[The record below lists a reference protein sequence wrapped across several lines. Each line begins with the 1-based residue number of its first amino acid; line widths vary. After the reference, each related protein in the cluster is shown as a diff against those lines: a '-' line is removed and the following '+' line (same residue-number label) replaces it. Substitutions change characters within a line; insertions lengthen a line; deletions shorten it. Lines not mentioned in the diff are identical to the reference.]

1 VSAGTT
7 VYCANHPKVETAVSC
22 SNCGKPI
29 CPDCMVPAA
38 VGIKCRECARMP
50 RSARVGLRPQTAAR
64 AVAGAFGSGSALGV
78 VLAYAGYAGLGF
90 FTIIAAL
97 FVGYLVARATIRAG
111 GYYRGEATAWIAAG
125 GAAWAYIVAAIVI
138 AIQVG
143 GNPRLYVQVLGLAVA
158 AFWAYHE
165 VSS

>member
-1 VSAGTT
+1 MSTGTT

-50 RSARVGLRPQTAAR
+50 RSARVGLRPQHAIR
-64 AVAGAFGSGSALGV
+64 AVLGAFGAGSGLGV

-90 FTIIAAL
+90 FTIIAAY
-97 FVGYLVARATIRAG
+97 FVGFLVGRATIRAG
-111 GYYRGEATAWIAAG
+111 GYHRGEATAWIAVAG
-125 GAAWAYIVAAIVI
+125 SAWAYIVAAIVI
-138 AIQVG
+138 ASQVG
-143 GNPRLYVQVLGLAVA
+143 GSPRLYVQGLGLAVA
-158 AFWAYHE
+158 AFFAYRE
-165 VSS
+165 VNS

>member
-1 VSAGTT
+1 

-50 RSARVGLRPQTAAR
+50 RSARVGLRPQHAAR
-64 AVAGAFGSGSALGV
+64 AVAGSFGAGSGLGI

-90 FTIIAAL
+90 FTIIVAF
-97 FVGYLVARATIRAG
+97 FVGYLVGRATVRAG
-111 GYYRGEATAWIAAG
+111 GYFRGDAAGWIAAA
-125 GAAWAYIVAAIVI
+125 GAAWAYVLAAIVI
-138 AIQVG
+138 ASQVG
-143 GNPRLYVQVLGLAVA
+143 GSPRLYIQVLGLLVA
-158 AFWAYHE
+158 AFFAHRE
-165 VSS
+165 AT